1 MATESKAV
9 SKITAEV
16 KTYAAS
22 VSKFIGAEKASMSA
36 FDACVDAAY
45 SALTGVA
52 SFSEFKLL
60 RAGMVLECVNQG
72 IDPKT
77 AENKVSAHISAA
89 KSKLDLHIPVEAAS
103 AKRAKD
109 RADKLEKSLTAAIIS
124 GVGEV
129 DAQKKLERLAK
140 SDDKADKA
148 LAQAVLK
155 ATQASAAARA
165 AVKAEADKAKALA
178 DAMVIVAT
186 HYKLT
191 VEEVELTCSAFAN
204 RKAKKAA

>member
-1 MATESKAV
+1 MATESKAI

-109 RADKLEKSLTAAIIS
+109 RADKLEKSLTAAIVS
-124 GVGEV
+124 GIGEV

-165 AVKAEADKAKALA
+165 ATKLAE
-178 DAMVIVAT
+178 
-186 HYKLT
+186 
-191 VEEVELTCSAFAN
+191 E
-204 RKAKKAA
+204 KAKKFAEAMSIVADHYGYDVEKLAVMLEKGKGKKAA

>member
-1 MATESKAV
+1 MATESKAI

-103 AKRAKD
+103 QKRAKD

-148 LAQAVLK
+148 LAAAVLK

-165 AVKAEADKAKALA
+165 AVKQAEQETAEYVKAIALIA
-178 DAMVIVAT
+178 NRCKVSV
-186 HYKLT
+186 
-191 VEEVELTCSAFAN
+191 VELEKMIASLQAKSNKKSA
-204 RKAKKAA
+204 